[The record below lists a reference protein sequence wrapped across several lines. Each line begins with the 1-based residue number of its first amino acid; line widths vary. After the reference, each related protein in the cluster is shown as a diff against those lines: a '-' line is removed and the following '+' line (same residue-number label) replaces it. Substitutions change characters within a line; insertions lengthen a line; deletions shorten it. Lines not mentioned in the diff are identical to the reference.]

1 MLVYFFFR
9 PLCWS
14 ISFFVGLTFRGR
26 NFRHLRNV
34 SPLLIDKIFTNKVVS
49 NFCIVFNINIG
60 SIDKLSFIPGVYLVP
75 SQTLLVK
82 FFCESSKQLVVVNYF
97 CRQKAHRKIF
107 VTPLLFLNY
116 TKKPPYYLTVLFY
129 ELHYFSG
136 EFLVSLLMLSWR
148 YRIDHLIQFGWWCCE
163 SLLCPISMVKLF
175 HKKHP
180 S

>member
-1 MLVYFFFR
+1 MFFR
-9 PLCWS
+9 VLFLYQQKHIERFSYLHQCTFKVSYSCWS
-14 ISFFVGLTFRGR
+14 IFFSGLYVGRFHFLLVLLFVGRH
-26 NFRHLRNV
+26 FRHLRNV
-34 SPLLIDKIFTNKVVS
+34 SPLLTDKIFTNKVVS

-82 FFCESSKQLVVVNYF
+82 FFCESSKQLLVVNYF

-136 EFLVSLLMLSWR
+136 EFLVSLLMLS
-148 YRIDHLIQFGWWCCE
+148 
-163 SLLCPISMVKLF
+163 
-175 HKKHP
+175 
-180 S
+180 